1 MKCVLIV
8 SPGEKSEG
16 ASELHRMGYEL
27 ELYPSTAD
35 LSPPQ
40 GCAGRGKCILPGT
53 VPGVC
58 GTFARPFSEGIFH
71 TSSGGQKLCWE

>member
-35 LSPPQ
+35 LSP
-40 GCAGRGKCILPGT
+40 
-53 VPGVC
+53 GVC

-71 TSSGGQKLCWE
+71 TSAGGQKLCWE

>member
-1 MKCVLIV
+1 M

-35 LSPPQ
+35 LPPS
-40 GCAGRGKCILPGT
+40 GMHGKRKVHPTWDGPRRLRN
-53 VPGVC
+53 V
-58 GTFARPFSEGIFH
+58 R
-71 TSSGGQKLCWE
+71 TSVL

>member
-35 LSPPQ
+35 LSPLRD
-40 GCAGRGKCILPGT
+40 AREEESASYLGRYPASAERSL
-53 VPGVC
+53 
-58 GTFARPFSEGIFH
+58 SEGIFH